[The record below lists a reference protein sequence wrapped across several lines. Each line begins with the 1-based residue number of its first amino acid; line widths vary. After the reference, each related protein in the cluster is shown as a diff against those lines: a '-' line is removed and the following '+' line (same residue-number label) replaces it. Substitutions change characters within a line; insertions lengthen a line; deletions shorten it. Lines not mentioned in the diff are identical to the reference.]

1 MLENRDNTY
10 CDDCN
15 RRVNRQ
21 VEAGW
26 IEISSDEELFGVQNH
41 TCTICAKIF
50 CEDCTY
56 MLCSFAILVSVP
68 TVTSVLELLLNVGD
82 VQTIFALVVYHII
95 VQVLIVQKTC
105 VMSFVI
111 PGGALNVA
119 GVMHLNTQI
128 LKLHAKCWHVMIALK
143 CAEKE
148 GVNRVHW
155 CACGMS
161 LCDECRIK

>member
-1 MLENRDNTY
+1 
-10 CDDCN
+10 
-15 RRVNRQ
+15 
-21 VEAGW
+21 
-26 IEISSDEELFGVQNH
+26 
-41 TCTICAKIF
+41 
-50 CEDCTY
+50 

-68 TVTSVLELLLNVGD
+68 TDTSVLELLLNVGD

-128 LKLHAKCWHVMIALK
+128 LKLHAKCWRVMIALK
-143 CAEKE
+143 HTVWNVPKKKE
-148 GVNRVHW
+148 
-155 CACGMS
+155 
-161 LCDECRIK
+161 